1 VIVGE
6 QGRDIIVTEQ
16 VELSGSVKMKKQQS
30 AMKQERSNKQPV
42 QLVRRRDKFFVR
54 LSPER
59 REALLRLCEQLKVK
73 FRRLDLL
80 NTALTHP
87 SYCAEFNQGNLP
99 SNQRLEFLGDAVL
112 ALVVSNYLYH
122 TYPEMDEGQLTR
134 IKAISV
140 SEPVL
145 HAVAKKLGLGQY
157 LLLGKGEER
166 TGGRDRP
173 SVLADA
179 FEALVGAMFLDR
191 GLKTTADFVLKHLK
205 SRIRM
210 IERDRLI
217 LDFKSRLQELTQS
230 RYHLVPTYHLVKTI
244 GPDHAKVFI
253 SEVRVHGVTI
263 GRGKGHSKKEAE
275 QEAARAALRK
285 LLKGSIQIP
294 ER

>member
-1 VIVGE
+1 MGK
-6 QGRDIIVTEQ
+6 GKT
-16 VELSGSVKMKKQQS
+16 KPT
-30 AMKQERSNKQPV
+30 QERTTKAQPV
-42 QLVRRRDKFFVR
+42 RLVHRRDRLTIR

-59 REALLRLCEQLKVK
+59 RGALLRLCEQLGIK

-145 HAVAKKLGLGQY
+145 HGIAKKLGLGQY

-191 GLKTTADFVLKHLK
+191 GLKMTADFVLKHLK

-230 RYHLVPTYHLVKTI
+230 RYHVVPTYHLIRTV
-244 GPDHAKVFI
+244 GPEHAKTFVT
-253 SEVRVHGVTI
+253 EVRIQGIPI

-285 LLKGSIQIP
+285 LLKGTIQLP
-294 ER
+294 FGE

>member
-1 VIVGE
+1 M
-6 QGRDIIVTEQ
+6 QKSQQMNQ
-16 VELSGSVKMKKQQS
+16 VQLFKQQ
-30 AMKQERSNKQPV
+30 PV
-42 QLVRRRDKFFVR
+42 KVVRRRDRIGIR

-59 REALLRLCEQLKVK
+59 RDALLRLCEQLKVK

-80 NTALTHP
+80 NMALTHP
-87 SYCAEFNQGNLP
+87 SYCSEFNQGNLP

-112 ALVVSNYLYH
+112 TLIVSNYLFH

-145 HAVAKKLGLGQY
+145 HAITKKLGLGQY

-173 SVLADA
+173 SILADA

-191 GLKTTADFVLKHLK
+191 GLKITSEFVLKHLK
-205 SRIRM
+205 NRIRM

-230 RYHLVPTYHLVKTI
+230 RYHIVPTYHLVRTI
-244 GPDHAKVFI
+244 GPDHAKTFI
-253 SEVRVHGVTI
+253 SEVRIQGVAI

-275 QEAARAALRK
+275 QEAARAALKK
-285 LLKGSIQIP
+285 LLKSNLQIL
-294 ER
+294 EK

>member
-1 VIVGE
+1 MGE
-6 QGRDIIVTEQ
+6 RQT
-16 VELSGSVKMKKQQS
+16 KAK
-30 AMKQERSNKQPV
+30 KQPV
-42 QLVRRRDKFFVR
+42 KLVHRRNKTVIQL
-54 LSPER
+54 SSER

-112 ALVVSNYLYH
+112 ALVVSEYLYQ

-145 HAVAKKLGLGQY
+145 HSVSKKLGVGQY

-179 FEALVGAMFLDR
+179 FEALVGAMFLDK
-191 GLKTTADFVLKHLK
+191 GLRTTTEFVLKHLK
-205 SRIRM
+205 RRIKM

-230 RYHLVPTYHLVKTI
+230 RYHLVPTYHLIQTI
-244 GPDHAKVFI
+244 GPDHAKTFV
-253 SEVRVHGVTI
+253 SEVRLQGITI
-263 GRGKGHSKKEAE
+263 GRGRGHSKKEAE

-285 LLKGSIQIP
+285 LLKSNFQLP
-294 ER
+294 

>member
-1 VIVGE
+1 
-6 QGRDIIVTEQ
+6 
-16 VELSGSVKMKKQQS
+16 MKKQQVKKS
-30 AMKQERSNKQPV
+30 QKQTKQQPV
-42 QLVRRRDKFFVR
+42 QMVQRRGQMILR
-54 LSPER
+54 LSSER

-73 FRRLDLL
+73 FRRFDLL

-112 ALVVSNYLYH
+112 TLIVSDFLYH
-122 TYPEMDEGQLTR
+122 AYPEMDEGQLTR

-173 SVLADA
+173 SILADA
-179 FEALVGAMFLDR
+179 FEALVGAMFLDK
-191 GLKTTADFVLKHLK
+191 GWKTTYEFVLKHLK

-230 RYHLVPTYHLVKTI
+230 RYHLIPNYYLIQTV
-244 GPDHAKVFI
+244 GPDHAKIFV
-253 SEVRVHGVTI
+253 SEVRIRGITI

-285 LLKGSIQIP
+285 LLKGTVQIP
-294 ER
+294 EK

>member
-1 VIVGE
+1 M
-6 QGRDIIVTEQ
+6 R
-16 VELSGSVKMKKQQS
+16 KRQS
-30 AMKQERSNKQPV
+30 TKLQPV
-42 QLVRRRDKFFVR
+42 QLVRRRDKIFIR
-54 LSPER
+54 LSSER
-59 REALLRLCEQLKVK
+59 RVALLRLCEQLKVK
-73 FRRLDLL
+73 FRRLYLL

-112 ALVVSNYLYH
+112 ALVVSDYLYH

-145 HAVAKKLGLGQY
+145 HSIAKKLGLGQY

-191 GLKTTADFVLKHLK
+191 GLQTTAEFVLKHLK

-230 RYHLVPTYHLVKTI
+230 RYHLVPTYHLVRTI
-244 GPDHAKVFI
+244 GPDHAKIFI
-253 SEVRVHGVTI
+253 SEVKVHGVII
-263 GRGKGHSKKEAE
+263 GRGRGRSKKEAE

-285 LLKGSIQIP
+285 LLRGSIQIP
-294 ER
+294 EKRD

>member
-1 VIVGE
+1 MGK
-6 QGRDIIVTEQ
+6 
-16 VELSGSVKMKKQQS
+16 VKSQTQRQNAKK
-30 AMKQERSNKQPV
+30 RQPV
-42 QLVRRRDKFFVR
+42 CLVHRRDKVHIR
-54 LSPER
+54 LSSQR
-59 REALLRLCEQLKVK
+59 REELLRLCEQLGVR

-87 SYCAEFNQGNLP
+87 SFCAEFNQGNLP

-112 ALVVSNYLYH
+112 SLIVANYLYH

-145 HAVAKKLGLGQY
+145 HGIAKKLGLGQY
-157 LLLGKGEER
+157 LLLGRGEER
-166 TGGRDRP
+166 SGGRDRP

-191 GLKTTADFVLKHLK
+191 GLKVTAEFVLKRIK
-205 SRIRM
+205 SRIRL

-230 RYHLVPTYHLVKTI
+230 RYHVVPTYHLVRTI
-244 GPDHAKVFI
+244 GPEHAKTFV
-253 SEVRVHGVTI
+253 SEVRIRGVTV

-285 LLKGSIQIP
+285 LLKGTVRIP
-294 ER
+294 EE

>member
-1 VIVGE
+1 MRRTGRAKYRRATLQVRPPVRVV
-6 QGRDIIVTEQ
+6 QGRNGLI
-16 VELSGSVKMKKQQS
+16 L
-30 AMKQERSNKQPV
+30 
-42 QLVRRRDKFFVR
+42 R

-59 REALLRLCEQLKVK
+59 RQALRAFCQQLGVS

-87 SYCAEFNQGNLP
+87 SFCAEFNQGNLP

-112 ALVVSNYLYH
+112 GLVVSDYIYH

-134 IKAISV
+134 IKAVSV

-145 HAVAKKLGLGQY
+145 YGIAKKLGLGQY

-166 TGGRDRP
+166 MGGRDRP

-179 FEALVGAMFLDR
+179 FEALVGAMYLDR
-191 GLKTTADFVLKHLK
+191 GLKTTAEFVLKHLK
-205 SRIRM
+205 RRIRL

-230 RYHLVPTYHLVKTI
+230 RYHTVPTYHLLRAI
-244 GPDHAKVFI
+244 GPEHMKTFVT
-253 SEVRVHGVTI
+253 EVRIQGIPV

-285 LLKGSIQIP
+285 LLKGAVRLPLEEQSQS
-294 ER
+294 

>member
-1 VIVGE
+1 M
-6 QGRDIIVTEQ
+6 GREKKNPKQ
-16 VELSGSVKMKKQQS
+16 VKQ
-30 AMKQERSNKQPV
+30 QPV
-42 QLVRRRDKFFVR
+42 QLVRRQDRVIIR

-59 REALLRLCEQLKVK
+59 KEALLRLCEQLKVK
-73 FRRLDLL
+73 FRRFDLL

-112 ALVVSNYLYH
+112 ALIVSNYLYH
-122 TYPEMDEGQLTR
+122 AYPEMDEGQLTR

-145 HAVAKKLGLGQY
+145 HSVAKKLGLGQY

-166 TGGRDRP
+166 TGGRNRP

-191 GLKTTADFVLKHLK
+191 DLKTTSEFVLKHLK
-205 SRIRM
+205 SRIKM

-230 RYHLVPTYHLVKTI
+230 RYHLVPTYHIVQTV
-244 GPDHAKVFI
+244 GPDHAKTFV
-253 SEVRVHGVTI
+253 SEVRINNITI
-263 GRGKGHSKKEAE
+263 GRGKGHSRKEAE
-275 QEAARAALRK
+275 QEAARAALKK
-285 LLKGSIQIP
+285 LLKGTVKIP
-294 ER
+294 EK

>member
-1 VIVGE
+1 M
-6 QGRDIIVTEQ
+6 Q
-16 VELSGSVKMKKQQS
+16 KKQRAS
-30 AMKQERSNKQPV
+30 QEKLSERHPV
-42 QLVRRRDKFFVR
+42 KLIKRRERISIR
-54 LSPER
+54 LSLER
-59 REALLRLCEQLKVK
+59 REALLQLCEQLKVK

-87 SYCAEFNQGNLP
+87 SYCAEFNQGDLP

-112 ALVVSNYLYH
+112 TLIVSNYLYH

-145 HAVAKKLGLGQY
+145 HAIAKKLGLGQY

-191 GLKTTADFVLKHLK
+191 GFKATSEFVLKHLK

-230 RYHLVPTYHLVKTI
+230 RYHVIPTYHLVRTI
-244 GPDHAKVFI
+244 GPDHAKVFV
-253 SEVRVHGVTI
+253 SEVRIQGITV
-263 GRGKGHSKKEAE
+263 GRGKGHNKKEAE

-285 LLKGSIQIP
+285 LLKGNFQLP
-294 ER
+294 K

>member
-1 VIVGE
+1 MGKR
-6 QGRDIIVTEQ
+6 QT
-16 VELSGSVKMKKQQS
+16 KTK
-30 AMKQERSNKQPV
+30 KQPV
-42 QLVRRRDKFFVR
+42 KLVHRRNKIVVQL
-54 LSPER
+54 SSER
-59 REALLRLCEQLKVK
+59 RQALLRLCEQLKVK
-73 FRRLDLL
+73 FRRLNLL

-112 ALVVSNYLYH
+112 ALIVSEYLYQ

-145 HAVAKKLGLGQY
+145 HSVAKKLGLGQY

-179 FEALVGAMFLDR
+179 FEALVGAMFLDK
-191 GLKTTADFVLKHLK
+191 GLKTVTEFVLRHLK
-205 SRIRM
+205 SRIKM

-230 RYHLVPTYHLVKTI
+230 RYHLVPTYHLIQTI
-244 GPDHAKVFI
+244 GPDHAKTFV
-253 SEVRVHGVTI
+253 SEVRLQGITI
-263 GRGKGHSKKEAE
+263 GRGRGHSKKEAE

-285 LLKGSIQIP
+285 LLKSNFQLP
-294 ER
+294 

>member
-1 VIVGE
+1 MGKR
-6 QGRDIIVTEQ
+6 QT
-16 VELSGSVKMKKQQS
+16 KTK
-30 AMKQERSNKQPV
+30 KQPV
-42 QLVRRRDKFFVR
+42 KLVHRRNKIVVQL
-54 LSPER
+54 SSER
-59 REALLRLCEQLKVK
+59 RQALLRLCEQLKVK
-73 FRRLDLL
+73 FRRLNLL

-112 ALVVSNYLYH
+112 ALIVSEYLYQ

-145 HAVAKKLGLGQY
+145 HSVAKKLGLGQY

-179 FEALVGAMFLDR
+179 FEALVGAMFLDK
-191 GLKTTADFVLKHLK
+191 GLKTVTEFVLRHLK
-205 SRIRM
+205 SRIKM

-230 RYHLVPTYHLVKTI
+230 RYHLVPTYHLIQTI
-244 GPDHAKVFI
+244 GPDHAKTFV
-253 SEVRVHGVTI
+253 SEVRLQGITI
-263 GRGKGHSKKEAE
+263 GRGRGHSKKEAE

-285 LLKGSIQIP
+285 LLKSNFQLL
-294 ER
+294 

>member
-1 VIVGE
+1 MGKR
-6 QGRDIIVTEQ
+6 QT
-16 VELSGSVKMKKQQS
+16 KTK
-30 AMKQERSNKQPV
+30 KQPV
-42 QLVRRRDKFFVR
+42 KLVHRRNKIVVQL
-54 LSPER
+54 SSER
-59 REALLRLCEQLKVK
+59 RQALLRLCEQLKVK

-112 ALVVSNYLYH
+112 ALIVSEYLYQ

-145 HAVAKKLGLGQY
+145 HSVAKKLGLGQY

-179 FEALVGAMFLDR
+179 FEALVGAMFLDK
-191 GLKTTADFVLKHLK
+191 GLKTVTEFVLRHLK
-205 SRIRM
+205 SRIKM

-230 RYHLVPTYHLVKTI
+230 RYHLVPTYHLIQTI
-244 GPDHAKVFI
+244 GPDHAKTFV
-253 SEVRVHGVTI
+253 SEVRLQGITI
-263 GRGKGHSKKEAE
+263 GRGRGHSKKEAE

-285 LLKGSIQIP
+285 LLKSNFQLP
-294 ER
+294 

>member
-1 VIVGE
+1 MGKR
-6 QGRDIIVTEQ
+6 QT
-16 VELSGSVKMKKQQS
+16 KAK
-30 AMKQERSNKQPV
+30 KQPV
-42 QLVRRRDKFFVR
+42 KLVHRRNKIVIQL
-54 LSPER
+54 SSER

-73 FRRLDLL
+73 FRRFDLL

-112 ALVVSNYLYH
+112 ALIVSEYLYQ

-145 HAVAKKLGLGQY
+145 HSVAKKLGLGQY

-179 FEALVGAMFLDR
+179 FEALVGAMFLNK
-191 GLKTTADFVLKHLK
+191 GLKTTTEFVLRHLK
-205 SRIRM
+205 SRIKM

-230 RYHLVPTYHLVKTI
+230 RYHLVPTYHLIKTI
-244 GPDHAKVFI
+244 GPDHAKTFV
-253 SEVRVHGVTI
+253 SEVRLQGITI
-263 GRGKGHSKKEAE
+263 GRGRGHSKKEAE

-285 LLKGSIQIP
+285 LLKSNFQLP
-294 ER
+294 

>member
-1 VIVGE
+1 MGE
-6 QGRDIIVTEQ
+6 KRA
-16 VELSGSVKMKKQQS
+16 KRKQ
-30 AMKQERSNKQPV
+30 KRQEKKQPV
-42 QLVRRRDKFFVR
+42 QLVQRRGRTVIR

-73 FRRLDLL
+73 FRRLDIL

-87 SYCAEFNQGNLP
+87 SYCAEFIHGNLP

-112 ALVVSNYLYH
+112 TLIIGDYLYR

-134 IKAISV
+134 IRAISV

-145 HAVAKKLGLGQY
+145 HAISKKLGLGQY

-173 SVLADA
+173 SILADA
-179 FEALVGAMFLDR
+179 FEALVGAIFLDR
-191 GLKTTADFVLKHLK
+191 GWKTTYEFVLKHFK
-205 SRIRM
+205 SRIKM

-217 LDFKSRLQELTQS
+217 LDFKSRLQELIQS
-230 RYHLVPTYHLVKTI
+230 RYHFTPSYHLVQTV
-244 GPDHAKVFI
+244 GPDHAKIFV
-253 SEVRVHGVTI
+253 SEVRIRGIPI
-263 GRGKGHSKKEAE
+263 GRGKGRSKKEAE
-275 QEAARAALRK
+275 QEAARAALKK
-285 LLKGSIQIP
+285 LLKGTLQLP

>member
-1 VIVGE
+1 MGKR
-6 QGRDIIVTEQ
+6 QT
-16 VELSGSVKMKKQQS
+16 KTK
-30 AMKQERSNKQPV
+30 KQPV
-42 QLVRRRDKFFVR
+42 KLVHRRNKIVVQL
-54 LSPER
+54 SSER

-112 ALVVSNYLYH
+112 ALIVSEYLYQ

-145 HAVAKKLGLGQY
+145 HSVAKKLGLGQY

-179 FEALVGAMFLDR
+179 FEALVGAMFLDK
-191 GLKTTADFVLKHLK
+191 GLKTATDFVLRHLK
-205 SRIRM
+205 SRIKM

-230 RYHLVPTYHLVKTI
+230 RYHLVPTYHLIQTI
-244 GPDHAKVFI
+244 GPDHAKTFV
-253 SEVRVHGVTI
+253 SEVRLQGITI
-263 GRGKGHSKKEAE
+263 GRGRGHSKKEAE

-285 LLKGSIQIP
+285 LLKSNFQLQ
-294 ER
+294 

>member
-1 VIVGE
+1 MRRT
-6 QGRDIIVTEQ
+6 GRA
-16 VELSGSVKMKKQQS
+16 K
-30 AMKQERSNKQPV
+30 
-42 QLVRRRDKFFVR
+42 RRRATLQVRPPVRVVEGRNELILR

-59 REALLRLCEQLKVK
+59 RQALRAFCEQLGVS

-87 SYCAEFNQGNLP
+87 SFCAEFNQGNLP

-112 ALVVSNYLYH
+112 GLIVSDYVYH

-134 IKAISV
+134 IKAVSV
-140 SEPVL
+140 SEPL
-145 HAVAKKLGLGQY
+145 LYGIAQKLGLGQY

-166 TGGRDRP
+166 MGGRDRP

-179 FEALVGAMFLDR
+179 FEALVGAMYLDR
-191 GLKTTADFVLKHLK
+191 GLKATAEFVLKHLK
-205 SRIRM
+205 RRIRL

-230 RYHLVPTYHLVKTI
+230 RYHTVPTYHLLRAVGPEHMKTF
-244 GPDHAKVFI
+244 VT
-253 SEVRVHGVTI
+253 EVRIQGIPV

-285 LLKGSIQIP
+285 LLKGAVRLPMEGETQS
-294 ER
+294 

>member
-1 VIVGE
+1 
-6 QGRDIIVTEQ
+6 
-16 VELSGSVKMKKQQS
+16 MKKQQS
-30 AMKQERSNKQPV
+30 ATKQEKSAKEQPV
-42 QLVRRRDKFFVR
+42 KIVRRRDKTLIR

-59 REALLRLCEQLKVK
+59 REALLRLCEQLNVK

-112 ALVVSNYLYH
+112 ALIVGNYLYH

-145 HAVAKKLGLGQY
+145 HGIAKKLGLGQY

-173 SVLADA
+173 SILADA

-191 GLKTTADFVLKHLK
+191 GLKTTSEFVLKHLK

-263 GRGKGHSKKEAE
+263 GRGKGRSKKEAE

-285 LLKGSIQIP
+285 LLKGTVQIP
-294 ER
+294 EK

>member
-1 VIVGE
+1 M
-6 QGRDIIVTEQ
+6 QKKRKLKQ
-16 VELSGSVKMKKQQS
+16 VKVSQ
-30 AMKQERSNKQPV
+30 KQPIK
-42 QLVRRRDKFFVR
+42 LAKRRDRTAIR
-54 LSPER
+54 LSTER
-59 REALLRLCEQLKVK
+59 RDVLLRLCEQMGVK
-73 FRRLDLL
+73 FSRLNLL

-87 SYCAEFNQGNLP
+87 SYCSEFNQGSLP

-112 ALVVSNYLYH
+112 TLVVSNYLFH

-145 HAVAKKLGLGQY
+145 HSVAKKLGLGQY

-173 SVLADA
+173 SILADA

-191 GLKTTADFVLKHLK
+191 GIKTTSEFVLKHLK

-230 RYHLVPTYHLVKTI
+230 RYHIIPTYHLVRTV
-244 GPDHAKVFI
+244 GPDHAKIFV
-253 SEVRVHGVTI
+253 SEVRIQGVTV
-263 GRGKGHSKKEAE
+263 GKGKGHSKKEAE
-275 QEAARAALRK
+275 QEAARAALKK
-285 LLKGSIQIP
+285 LLKESFQLP
-294 ER
+294 EK

>member
-1 VIVGE
+1 MGKR
-6 QGRDIIVTEQ
+6 QT
-16 VELSGSVKMKKQQS
+16 KTK
-30 AMKQERSNKQPV
+30 KQPV
-42 QLVRRRDKFFVR
+42 KLVHRRNKTVIQL
-54 LSPER
+54 SSER

-80 NTALTHP
+80 NAALTHP

-112 ALVVSNYLYH
+112 TLVVSEYLYQ

-145 HAVAKKLGLGQY
+145 HSVAKKLGLGQY

-179 FEALVGAMFLDR
+179 FEALVGAMFLDK
-191 GLKTTADFVLKHLK
+191 GLKTTTEFVLRHLK
-205 SRIRM
+205 SRIKM

-230 RYHLVPTYHLVKTI
+230 RYHLVPTYHLIQTI
-244 GPDHAKVFI
+244 GPDHAKTFV
-253 SEVRVHGVTI
+253 SEVRLQGITI
-263 GRGKGHSKKEAE
+263 GRGRGHSKKEAE

-285 LLKGSIQIP
+285 LLSNFQLP
-294 ER
+294 

>member
-1 VIVGE
+1 MGKR
-6 QGRDIIVTEQ
+6 QT
-16 VELSGSVKMKKQQS
+16 KTK
-30 AMKQERSNKQPV
+30 KQPV
-42 QLVRRRDKFFVR
+42 KLVHRRNKTVIQL
-54 LSPER
+54 SSER

-112 ALVVSNYLYH
+112 ALIVSEYLYQ

-145 HAVAKKLGLGQY
+145 HSVAKKLGLGQY

-179 FEALVGAMFLDR
+179 FEALVGAMFLDK
-191 GLKTTADFVLKHLK
+191 GLKTTTEFVLRHLK
-205 SRIRM
+205 SRIKM

-230 RYHLVPTYHLVKTI
+230 RYHLVPTYHLIQTI
-244 GPDHAKVFI
+244 GPDHAKTFV
-253 SEVRVHGVTI
+253 SEVRLQGITI
-263 GRGKGHSKKEAE
+263 GRGRGHSKKEAE

-285 LLKGSIQIP
+285 LLKSNFQLP
-294 ER
+294 

>member
-1 VIVGE
+1 
-6 QGRDIIVTEQ
+6 
-16 VELSGSVKMKKQQS
+16 MKKQQS
-30 AMKQERSNKQPV
+30 TKGQETARQEKSKREQPV
-42 QLVRRRDKFFVR
+42 QLVRRRDKVVAR

-112 ALVVSNYLYH
+112 ALIVGNYLYH

-145 HAVAKKLGLGQY
+145 HGIAKKLGLGQY
-157 LLLGKGEER
+157 LLLGRGEER

-244 GPDHAKVFI
+244 GPDHAKVFV
-253 SEVRVHGVTI
+253 SEVRVRGITI

-285 LLKGSIQIP
+285 LLKGSVQIP
-294 ER
+294 EVPEK